1 MATQTGQNPLSGY
14 FRQPKIYLTLPSRG
28 NFYPAGSIEMTES
41 GEFPVYPMTAKD
53 EITFKTP
60 DALLNGQATV
70 DVIQSCVPNIKN
82 AWHLPSLDLDAILI
96 AIRMATYGENM
107 DITTKIPNID
117 EERTY
122 QVDLRLILDQLIQNR
137 FEDTVVIDELVIHI
151 KPLTYYE
158 FTQSALKTFEE
169 QRVFQVVN
177 SEDLSEEEKLSRFNK
192 SFKKLTDLT
201 VGMVSNSIQSIE
213 LGEEKVTEKQFIDEF
228 IQNAD
233 KRFYKEIT
241 DHIEQ
246 QKENFSVKPLTVTPD
261 EEERAAGAPESFDVP
276 IVFDQANFF
285 GQES

>member
-1 MATQTGQNPLSGY
+1 MAVQSGQNPLSGY

-28 NFYPAGSIEMTES
+28 NFYPAGSLEMTEA
-41 GEFPVYPMTAKD
+41 GELPVYPMTAKD

-96 AIRMATYGENM
+96 AIRMATYGETM
-107 DITTKIPNID
+107 DITTKIPNI
-117 EERTY
+117 EEEKTY
-122 QVDLRLILDQLIQNR
+122 QVDLRLILDQLIQNQ
-137 FEDTVVIDELVIHI
+137 FEDTIVIDDLVIHI
-151 KPLTYYE
+151 KPLTYHE

-177 SEDLSEEEKLSRFNK
+177 NDNLSEEEKLAKFNQ

-213 LGEEKVTEKQFIDEF
+213 IGEEKVTEKQYLDEF

-233 KRFYKEIT
+233 KKFYKEIT
-241 DHIEQ
+241 DHIEK
-246 QKENFSVKPLTVTPD
+246 QKENFSVKPLVVQPD
-261 EEERAAGAPESFDVP
+261 AEEIEAGAPESFEVP

-285 GQES
+285 AQES